1 MSEHIDIE
9 RLLAYAHDELEGAE
23 AATVLEHGR
32 ACKEC
37 GDQLAV
43 MLALRSEDVG
53 SSGSEP
59 PNRLI
64 GLIAASVLLA
74 VLLGVVLTWTGFG
87 SRFIYGSAAEAGL
100 AELATTEAPGRI
112 DLDFLFDASLPT
124 STDESRPQKRAG
136 FELMV
141 NGQHDE
147 AIELLAAL
155 RNARPDDGD
164 VAASLGIALYLS
176 GDSSDRVEA
185 LLVEGNAAWR
195 QGLQHYAKWYLGNHY
210 LRQGDLVQ
218 AIGALEEIAQEPDSP
233 GRRAAELLRRLQS
246 ETR

>member
-9 RLLAYAHDELEGAE
+9 RLLAYAHDELEDAE
-23 AATVLEHGR
+23 SDAILEHSR

-43 MLALRSEDVG
+43 MLALRSEDGG
-53 SSGSEP
+53 SGVSEP
-59 PNRLI
+59 RARLI

-74 VLLGVVLTWTGFG
+74 VLLGVALTWGGFG
-87 SRFIYGSAAEAGL
+87 SRFIFVSAAEEGL

-124 STDESRPQKRAG
+124 STDDSRPQKRAG
-136 FELMV
+136 FGLIV

-147 AIELLAAL
+147 AIELLSTL

-176 GDSSDRVEA
+176 GDSSSRVET
-185 LLVEGNAAWR
+185 LLIEGNAAWL

-218 AIGALEEIAQEPDSP
+218 AMGALEEIAQEPDAP
-233 GRRAAELLRRLQS
+233 GRRAAELLRRLES

>member
-9 RLLAYAHDELEGAE
+9 RLLAYAHDAPEGAE
-23 AATVLEHGR
+23 ADAILEHSW

-43 MLALRSEDVG
+43 MLALRSEGAG
-53 SSGSEP
+53 SGVSEP
-59 PNRLI
+59 RARFI

-74 VLLGVVLTWTGFG
+74 VLLGVALTWGGFG
-87 SRFIYGSAAEAGL
+87 SGFIYGSAVETSL

-112 DLDFLFDASLPT
+112 DLDFLFDTSLPT
-124 STDESRPQKRAG
+124 STDDSRLQKRAG
-136 FELMV
+136 FELIV
-141 NGQHDE
+141 NGRHDE
-147 AIELLAAL
+147 AIELLSAL
-155 RNARPDDGD
+155 RNARSDDGD
-164 VAASLGIALYLS
+164 VTASLGIALYLS
-176 GDSSDRVEA
+176 GDSSDKVEA
-185 LLVEGNAAWR
+185 LLVEGDAAWL

-218 AIGALEEIAQEPDSP
+218 AMGALEEIAREPDSP